1 MKPISRGR
9 ENENTEKKLFF
20 QCYSACVGLVLTG
33 CAGYL
38 MESKKSAKKMQDMQS
53 MILKRDTSLGA
64 VPHPVAAPALGLT
77 VPPSI
82 MIQAMDFIE

>member
-1 MKPISRGR
+1 
-9 ENENTEKKLFF
+9 
-20 QCYSACVGLVLTG
+20 
-33 CAGYL
+33 

>member
-1 MKPISRGR
+1 MLLSV
-9 ENENTEKKLFF
+9 
-20 QCYSACVGLVLTG
+20 CLVLTG
-33 CAGYL
+33 CAGYM
-38 MESKKSAKKMQDMQS
+38 MESKKSAEVMQDS
-53 MILKRDTSLGA
+53 PPMILKRDTSLGA